1 MQDKDVEPDEDLCV
15 KVNLYL
21 SDSSEAASAAGAST
35 TDGGASDGDDA
46 GTGNNGMDNAE
57 LLRIMQGALGQ
68 ESGAR
73 VGTVPGSNSIPSAG
87 AGQVRYIYI
96 DVAVA
101 CDGHVKYLLTP
112 VCVLLTIYHLT
123 HLLAD

>member
-35 TDGGASDGDDA
+35 TDDGASDGDDA
-46 GTGNNGMDNAE
+46 GTGGNNGMDNAE

-87 AGQVRYIYI
+87 AGQVRYIY
-96 DVAVA
+96 
-101 CDGHVKYLLTP
+101 
-112 VCVLLTIYHLT
+112 
-123 HLLAD
+123 

>member
-1 MQDKDVEPDEDLCV
+1 MHHQINLVSFHIFILTILHFYTTKQKHKYIRMQDKDVEPDEDLCV

-46 GTGNNGMDNAE
+46 GTGGNNGMDNAE

-87 AGQVRYIYI
+87 AGQVRYIY
-96 DVAVA
+96 
-101 CDGHVKYLLTP
+101 
-112 VCVLLTIYHLT
+112 
-123 HLLAD
+123 